1 MVKSIFHSPTMLCSA
16 FTLVALVGY
25 ASAQLKLVLTMDST
39 SHFSWY
45 IIDDSQRA
53 NKFSTCENAVAGI
66 VGNLDAAKCVGAASF
81 VGVAA
86 AASSSSSSLV
96 PSLSSWFTN
105 ICNSPKCSN
114 DTIAAVV
121 KNITTGCASELNLTN
136 SSISTL
142 VSTVEQLYPAV
153 RQIICLME

>member
-1 MVKSIFHSPTMLCSA
+1 MLRTA
-16 FTLVALVGY
+16 FTLVALVVY

-53 NKFSTCENAVAGI
+53 DSTCENAVAGI
-66 VGNLDAAKCVGAASF
+66 VGNPDAAKCVGAASLI
-81 VGVAA
+81 GVAA

-96 PSLSSWFTN
+96 PSLSSWLTN

-114 DTIAAVV
+114 DTITAVV
-121 KNITTGCASELNLTN
+121 QNITTGCASELKLTN